1 MILIEH
7 IGQDEDKYNDSQA
20 INNGFKDADEH
31 KVLFVG
37 YFVLPGRILVAVGQQ
52 IPGVIDVPCLALVES
67 QKGSMKETIE
77 ICQ

>member
-20 INNGFKDADEH
+20 LKNGFKDTDEH

-37 YFVLPGRILVAVGQQ
+37 YFVLPGRILVAVGQ
-52 IPGVIDVPCLALVES
+52 
-67 QKGSMKETIE
+67 
-77 ICQ
+77 